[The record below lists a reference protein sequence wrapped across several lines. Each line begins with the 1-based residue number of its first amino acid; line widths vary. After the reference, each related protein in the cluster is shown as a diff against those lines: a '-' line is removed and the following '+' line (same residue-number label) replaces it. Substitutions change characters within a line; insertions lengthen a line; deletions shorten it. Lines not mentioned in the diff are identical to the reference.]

1 MGLDTNKLNKSKP
14 ISTSDQVLIA
24 LRQIIR
30 SIDLHS
36 KRLVKQ
42 FGLTGPQLIILQEV
56 SRAVQITA
64 SELALASS
72 LSQATVTGILDRLEK
87 RNLIARERSQ
97 SDRRRVHVTIT
108 TGGENLL
115 ASAPSPMQE
124 SFIEQFTC
132 LQDWEQHMILSS
144 LKRVVALTD
153 ARQISAAPILVTG
166 PIEMLPETPH
176 GLPADPTKDQP
187 AAIKGPE
194 EK

>member
-1 MGLDTNKLNKSKP
+1 MNNKNRP

-56 SRAVQITA
+56 ALADHITA
-64 SELALASS
+64 SELAKASS

-87 RNLIARERSQ
+87 RGLIARQRSQ
-97 SDRRRVHVTIT
+97 SDRRRVHVSIT
-108 TGGENLL
+108 SAGENLL
-115 ASAPSPMQE
+115 ESAPPPMQE
-124 SFIEQFTC
+124 SFIEQFEC

-153 ARQISAAPILVTG
+153 ARQIAAAPILATG
-166 PIEMLPETPH
+166 PIETLPDNNAGIT
-176 GLPADPTKDQP
+176 G
-187 AAIKGPE
+187 
-194 EK
+194 